1 MSNMWLIMRQFY
13 AHCHSIRVRFI
24 LETVECRWLFTGT
37 IADGMC
43 GNNFRCPE
51 EAEPEDEWA
60 ANGIKNGSG
69 KKVMRKE
76 KKRKKKKRITA
87 SANEKGGS
95 KGRLKKDEK
104 TFHVRFNDEVFLV
117 DQPSAIA
124 QGACGYSLTGQTM
137 VVKVELTGGA
147 RQNSVN
153 SVRSSFSLA
162 LLFCSLHFIFTC
174 FFFVCVWKY
183 VNMRARH
190 FGKVKN
196 AHYIPTTVWDINHS
210 TLVGWKW
217 KSKCINLS
225 KEFSIQ
231 IQWQERK

>member
-1 MSNMWLIMRQFY
+1 MRIVIPYGFDLFWKQLNADDY
-13 AHCHSIRVRFI
+13 LPVLSP
-24 LETVECRWLFTGT
+24 TECVGITFVVLKRQSPRT
-37 IADGMC
+37 
-43 GNNFRCPE
+43 N
-51 EAEPEDEWA
+51 EPRTALKMDREKKLW
-60 ANGIKNGSG
+60 G
-69 KKVMRKE
+69 KK
-76 KKRKKKKRITA
+76 KKRKKKRITA

-95 KGRLKKDEK
+95 KSRLKKDEK

-174 FFFVCVWKY
+174 FFFVCVWKS

-196 AHYIPTTVWDINHS
+196 AHFIPTTVWDINHS

>member
-1 MSNMWLIMRQFY
+1 
-13 AHCHSIRVRFI
+13 
-24 LETVECRWLFTGT
+24 
-37 IADGMC
+37 
-43 GNNFRCPE
+43 
-51 EAEPEDEWA
+51 
-60 ANGIKNGSG
+60 
-69 KKVMRKE
+69 MRKG

-104 TFHVRFNDEVFLV
+104 TFHVRFNEIFLV

-124 QGACGYSLTGQTM
+124 LGACGYSLTGQTM

-174 FFFVCVWKY
+174 FFFVWKS

-190 FGKVKN
+190 FGKVN
-196 AHYIPTTVWDINHS
+196 AHYIPTAVWDINHS
-210 TLVGWKW
+210 TLVG
-217 KSKCINLS
+217 
-225 KEFSIQ
+225 
-231 IQWQERK
+231 